1 MANFFQKAATNAKA
15 LEESVLGPDYKYYN
29 YINSPEAMGM
39 SASGSIST
47 LTKDVAGLI
56 NYVTL
61 LSSGGGP
68 ASKTG
73 QPLGN
78 KFFLETG
85 ATCKNKDSGE
95 IVTRSLYVNNV
106 PDGSIPFISAG
117 TGVRIDSLQGLI
129 PGTLSNLA
137 QINPMQMFGA
147 FMEGSEPECQ
157 SITMETINVNNEK
170 KMETAFV
177 TTNDIKNMNPK
188 WFPAKKNPATG
199 IQGFT
204 TIRDTT
210 IRDTTMNDSKRND
223 YISIPSDSEE
233 YKQYITAYNKK
244 YGSKRKNVDYSII
257 PNDVFVKMY
266 YTSVGLLLLYIFMK
280 LFRERN

>member
-1 MANFFQKAATNAKA
+1 MANFFDKAANNAKA
-15 LEESVLGPDYKYYN
+15 LEESLLGPDYKYYN
-29 YINSPEAMGM
+29 YINSPENLGM
-39 SASGSIST
+39 SASGSLSALST
-47 LTKDVAGLI
+47 DVAGLI

-85 ATCKNKDSGE
+85 ATCKNKASGE
-95 IVTRSLYVNNV
+95 AVTRSLYVNNV

-117 TGVRIDSLQGLI
+117 TGVRIDSMKGLI

-137 QINPMQMFGA
+137 QINPMQMFSA

-170 KMETAFV
+170 KYETAYV

-188 WFPAKKNPATG
+188 WFPDKRNPATG

-204 TIRDTT
+204 TMKDTT
-210 IRDTTMNDSKRND
+210 ISSNNT
-223 YISIPSDSEE
+223 IPIPSDSEE
-233 YKQYITAYNKK
+233 YKQYITAYNNK
-244 YGSKRKNVDYSII
+244 YISKINKKNVDYSIM

-266 YTSVGLLLLYIFMK
+266 YSSVGLLLLYIFYK
-280 LFRERN
+280 VFRERN

>member
-1 MANFFQKAATNAKA
+1 MANFFDKAANNAKA
-15 LEESVLGPDYKYYN
+15 LEESLLGPDYKYYN
-29 YINSPEAMGM
+29 YINSPENMGM
-39 SASGSIST
+39 SASGNLSALSSN
-47 LTKDVAGLI
+47 VAGLI

-85 ATCKNKDSGE
+85 ATCKNKASGE
-95 IVTRSLYVNNV
+95 SVTRSLYVNNV

-117 TGVRIDSLQGLI
+117 TGVRIDSMKGLI

-137 QINPMQMFGA
+137 QINPMQMFSA

-170 KMETAFV
+170 KMETAYV
-177 TTNDIKNMNPK
+177 STNDIKNMNPK
-188 WFPAKKNPATG
+188 WFPDKRNPATG

-204 TIRDTT
+204 TMRDTT
-210 IRDTTMNDSKRND
+210 MRDTTMNSNNT
-223 YISIPSDSEE
+223 IPIPSDSEE
-233 YKQYITAYNKK
+233 YNKYITAYDKKYMIKNKK
-244 YGSKRKNVDYSII
+244 YVDYSIM

-266 YTSVGLLLLYIFMK
+266 YSSVGLLLLYIFYK
-280 LFRERN
+280 VFRERN

>member
-1 MANFFQKAATNAKA
+1 MANFFDKAADNAKA
-15 LEESVLGPDYKYYN
+15 LEESLLGPDYKYYN
-29 YINSPEAMGM
+29 YINSPENLGM
-39 SASGSIST
+39 SASGNLSALSD
-47 LTKDVAGLI
+47 DVAGLI

-85 ATCKNKDSGE
+85 ATCKNKASGE
-95 IVTRSLYVNNV
+95 AVTRSLYVNNV

-117 TGVRIDSLQGLI
+117 TGVRIDSMKGLI

-170 KMETAFV
+170 KYETAYV
-177 TTNDIKNMNPK
+177 TTSDIKNMNPK
-188 WFPAKKNPATG
+188 WFPDKRNPATG

-204 TIRDTT
+204 TMRDTT
-210 IRDTTMNDSKRND
+210 MRDTTMNDNT
-223 YISIPSDSEE
+223 IPIPSDSEE
-233 YKQYITAYNKK
+233 YNKYITAYDKK
-244 YGSKRKNVDYSII
+244 YMIKNKKNVDYSIM

-266 YTSVGLLLLYIFMK
+266 YSSVGLLLLYILYK
-280 LFRERN
+280 VFRERN

>member
-1 MANFFQKAATNAKA
+1 MANFFDKAATNAKA

-29 YINSPEAMGM
+29 YINSPENMGM
-39 SASGSIST
+39 SANGSISAIT
-47 LTKDVAGLI
+47 NDVAGLI

-95 IVTRSLYVNNV
+95 SVTRSLYVNNV

-117 TGVRIDSLQGLI
+117 TGVRVDSMKGLI

-137 QINPMQMFGA
+137 QINPMQIFGA
-147 FMEGSEPECQ
+147 FMEGSQPECQ

-170 KMETAFV
+170 KLETAYV

-188 WFPAKKNPATG
+188 WFSDKRNPATG

-204 TIRDTT
+204 T
-210 IRDTTMNDSKRND
+210 MSNSK
-223 YISIPSDSEE
+223 ISDHINIHSDSEE
-233 YKQYITAYNKK
+233 YNKYITGYDKKYIRKNKK
-244 YGSKRKNVDYSII
+244 HVDYSIM

-266 YTSVGLLLLYIFMK
+266 YSSVGLLLLYIFTKM
-280 LFRERN
+280 FRERN